1 MHTDKTKS
9 QKEDLMIWQDYAK
22 QLKDVLELDSSPVAV
37 TFSNAPANNGKETK
51 IMACGAFYQAA
62 RKGVTFNVTAETCA
76 CPGGATFL
84 GLSIPSPER
93 AATVQKFLI
102 EGEKF
107 SSCAASFFRSR
118 ALGMSQLPIGVSKF
132 VVIGPMEQF
141 EFKPDLVLVVCTPA
155 QASRLIV
162 LSSFENGI
170 PVQGQLSSSTCGGAI
185 TYPLST
191 GRPNISLLDPS
202 SRHLVK
208 GYKDSDLIFSAPF
221 FIVRSIVESIP
232 LSTAGT
238 AEPGMGYAEVMK
250 A

>member
-1 MHTDKTKS
+1 
-9 QKEDLMIWQDYAK
+9 MIWQDYSRE
-22 QLKDVLELDSSPVAV
+22 LKDVLRLDGSPVAV
-37 TFSNAPANNGKETK
+37 TFGDTPATNGTETK
-51 IMACGAFYQAA
+51 TMACGAFYQAA
-62 RKGVTFNVTAETCA
+62 RKGITFNITAATCS
-76 CPGGATFL
+76 CPGGSMFL
-84 GLSIPSPER
+84 GLSVPTPER
-93 AATVQKFLI
+93 AGEVKRFLI

-118 ALGMSQLPIGVSKF
+118 ALGQGQPPIGVGKF

-141 EFKPDLVLVVCTPA
+141 EPKPDLVLFLCNPA
-155 QASRLIV
+155 QASRLV
-162 LSSFENGI
+162 TLSSYETGI

-191 GRPNISLLDPS
+191 GRPNISLLDTS

-208 GYKDSDLIFSAPF
+208 GFKDSDLIFSAPF

-238 AEPGMGYAEVMK
+238 AEPGMSYAEIMR

>member
-1 MHTDKTKS
+1 
-9 QKEDLMIWQDYAK
+9 MIWQDYARE
-22 QLKDVLELDSSPVAV
+22 LKDVLGLDGSPVAV
-37 TFSNAPANNGKETK
+37 TFSNTPAASGKETRTLV
-51 IMACGAFYQAA
+51 CGAFYQAA
-62 RKGVTFNVTAETCA
+62 RKGVTFNVSAANCT

-84 GLSIPSPER
+84 GLTVPSPER
-93 AATVQKFLI
+93 AAMVQRFLI

-107 SSCAASFFRSR
+107 SACAASFFRAR
-118 ALGMSQLPIGVSKF
+118 ALGQGQPPVGVGKF
-132 VVIGPMEQF
+132 VVIGPMEKA
-141 EFKPDLVLVVCTPA
+141 EFKPDLVLFLCNPA
-155 QASRLIV
+155 QAGRLVV
-162 LSSFENGI
+162 LSSYETGI

-191 GRPNISLLDPS
+191 GRPNVTLLDPS

-238 AEPGMGYAEVMK
+238 AEAGMGYADVMK

>member
-1 MHTDKTKS
+1 
-9 QKEDLMIWQDYAK
+9 MIWQDYARE
-22 QLKDVLELDSSPVAV
+22 LKDVLGLDGSPVAV
-37 TFSNAPANNGKETK
+37 TFSNTPAANGKETK
-51 IMACGAFYQAA
+51 TMVCGAFYQAA
-62 RKGVTFNVTAETCA
+62 RKGVTFNVSAANCT

-84 GLSIPSPER
+84 GLTVPTPER
-93 AATVQKFLI
+93 AASVQRFLI

-107 SSCAASFFRSR
+107 SACAASFFRAR
-118 ALGMSQLPIGVSKF
+118 ALGQGQPPVGVGKF
-132 VVIGPMEQF
+132 VVIGPMEKA
-141 EFKPDLVLVVCTPA
+141 ELKPDLVLFLCNPA
-155 QASRLIV
+155 QGGRLVV
-162 LSSFENGI
+162 LSSYETGI

-191 GRPNISLLDPS
+191 GRPNVTLLDPS

-238 AEPGMGYAEVMK
+238 AKPGMGYAEIMK